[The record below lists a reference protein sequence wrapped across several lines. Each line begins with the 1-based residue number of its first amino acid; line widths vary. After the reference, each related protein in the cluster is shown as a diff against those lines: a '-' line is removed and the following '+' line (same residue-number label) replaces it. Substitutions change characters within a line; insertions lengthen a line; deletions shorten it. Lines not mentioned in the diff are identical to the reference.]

1 MDPYQVQIVQSLLR
15 LQILYHLRSTAAQ
28 LVSDLTLQN
37 VCVTG
42 LITLNVLFNP
52 KGSLSDVDSVYYLLF
67 ER

>member
-15 LQILYHLRSTAAQ
+15 LQTLCHLRSTAAQ
-28 LVSDLTLQN
+28 QVSDLTLQN

-42 LITLNVLFNP
+42 LITLNVLFNHSR
-52 KGSLSDVDSVYYLLF
+52 SLSDLASVYLLF

>member
-42 LITLNVLFNP
+42 RITLNVLYNP
-52 KGSLSDVDSVYYLLF
+52 KGSLSDIDGVYYLLF
-67 ER
+67 EK